1 MTYIAAKDSSDRVAK
16 VIYQSKDTKTTKTL
30 MGASICWAAA
40 EADIQFT
47 TFNLSALKKQCLIF
61 NNIGAT
67 SLNISYS

>member
-1 MTYIAAKDSSDRVAK
+1 
-16 VIYQSKDTKTTKTL
+16 

-47 TFNLSALKKQCLIF
+47 TFNLSALTKQCLIF